1 MVQLLSLK
9 LTIQWIKK
17 WKKKQPWQ
25 IMFMM
30 CLPLRLRRYCEVLP
44 HCKDLFASLSRIQ
57 ASIYTKER
65 TYDALTYIYIYI
77 TVWSSKGLS
86 KMENWGECFWMQHL
100 PCFNFS
106 IVFVK
111 DMYLSSAIDQCS
123 EGTCVVT
130 EKSDRWEGPK
140 GSEVRG

>member
-1 MVQLLSLK
+1 MEKKNNPDKSCLRCVYHSDLGDIVRSCLIVKISLLQWAEFKLPFILK
-9 LTIQWIKK
+9 KEH
-17 WKKKQPWQ
+17 
-25 IMFMM
+25 MM
-30 CLPLRLRRYCEVLP
+30 
-44 HCKDLFASLSRIQ
+44 LSH
-57 ASIYTKER
+57 
-65 TYDALTYIYIYI
+65 IYIYI
-77 TVWSSKGLS
+77 TLWSSKGLS